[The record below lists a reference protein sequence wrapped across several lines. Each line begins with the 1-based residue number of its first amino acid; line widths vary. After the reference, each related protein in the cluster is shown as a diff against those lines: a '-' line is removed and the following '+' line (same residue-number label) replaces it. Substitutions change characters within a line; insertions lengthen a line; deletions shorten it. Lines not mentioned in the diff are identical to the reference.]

1 MKYEIRE
8 VAPTPTPRE
17 VVLTCT
23 QDELHVLEFAMY
35 YSRYDKRYL
44 SDSDRWTAVKEG
56 VYQTLH
62 EAWGRL

>member
-8 VAPTPTPRE
+8 VAPTPPLRE

-44 SDSDRWTAVKEG
+44 SDSDRWIAVKEG